1 MDLMIL
7 DTSLE
12 PYAMLDTY
20 NSFIWTDRYNECGDF
35 EIYTKMSADIL
46 DVIKQDYYLTQ
57 PNSDRV
63 MIIEKLLISTDLE
76 EGDNL
81 TVTGRSLESILDRR
95 IIWGQKTL
103 SGNFQEGVKTL
114 LNECI
119 ISPSNA
125 NRKIPNFIFE
135 ASTDPTITAMTID
148 AQYTGDNLYEVITS
162 LCAERD
168 IGFQITL
175 NENKQFVFKLYT
187 GANRSYDQSTLPY
200 VIFSPRFDNLISSNY
215 IESKSSLKN
224 VTLIGGE
231 EREDKARVW
240 EAVGNTAGLNRR
252 EVFTNASDISS
263 EQDDVTISAAD
274 YKLLLRQRGKEALAE
289 PDNRAALS
297 FEGEAETS
305 GMFVYGVDF
314 FQGDIV
320 QVEDAYGHDSKA
332 RITEIVTSD
341 DTGGFSVYPTFTI
354 IEPDA
359 LPYGYLRLD
368 WIQSSGTQYFDLG
381 FSPNSTTRVVL
392 DIDILAATTAP
403 IFGARTAEGQGAF
416 IAWVLS
422 DTAFRSDYG
431 SGNIQATV
439 SSVLGRITIDKN
451 GSTCSFGDSPVTNT
465 AETFETMSNMYLL
478 CQNTG
483 GTADTRK
490 LSAKLYSCKVYD
502 HGDLIRNLVPV
513 KNEKDTVGLY
523 DFVEEKFYANAGT
536 GSFVVET

>member
-7 DTSLE
+7 DTNLE

-35 EIYTKMSADIL
+35 EIYTKMSKDIL

-63 MIIEKLLISTDLE
+63 MIIEKLLISTDLD

-103 SGNFQEGVKTL
+103 SGNFQDGIKTL

-125 NRKIPNFIFE
+125 NRKISNFIFE

-148 AQYTGDNLYEVITS
+148 AQYTGDNLYEVITK
-162 LCAERD
+162 LCSERD
-168 IGFQITL
+168 IGFRVTL
-175 NENKQFVFKLYT
+175 NDNKQFVFKLYT
-187 GANRSYDQSTLPY
+187 GVNRSYDQSVLPY

-231 EREDKARVW
+231 EKEDKDRVW

-252 EVFTNASDISS
+252 EIFTNASDISS
-263 EQDDVTISAAD
+263 EQDDTTISAAD
-274 YKLLLRQRGKEALAE
+274 YKLLLRQRGKETLAE
-289 PDNRAALS
+289 PDNKAALS

-354 IEPDA
+354 IEPEA

-381 FSPNSTTRVVL
+381 FAPNDTTRVIL
-392 DIDILAATTAP
+392 DVDILASTTAP
-403 IFGARTAEGQGAF
+403 IFGSRTAEGQGAY

-465 AETFETMSNMYLL
+465 AETFETTSNMYLL

-513 KNEKDTVGLY
+513 KNEQDTVGLY

>member
-7 DTSLE
+7 DENLE
-12 PYAMLDTY
+12 PYAILDTY

-35 EIYTKMSADIL
+35 EIYTKMSKDIL
-46 DVIKQDYYLTQ
+46 DVVKQDYYLTQ

-63 MIIEKLLISTDLE
+63 MIIEKLLISTDVE

-103 SGNFQEGVKTL
+103 TGNFQDGIKTL

-119 ISPSNA
+119 ISPSNEK
-125 NRKIPNFIFE
+125 RKISNFIFE
-135 ASTDPTITAMTID
+135 ASTDPAITAMTID
-148 AQYTGDNLYEVITS
+148 AQYTGDNLYEVIS
-162 LCAERD
+162 NLCIERD
-168 IGFQITL
+168 IGFQVTL
-175 NENKQFVFKLYT
+175 NDNKQFVFKLYT
-187 GANRSYDQSTLPY
+187 GKNRSYDQVENPY
-200 VIFSPRFDNLISSNY
+200 VIFSPNFDNLISSNY

-224 VTLIGGE
+224 VALIGGE
-231 EREDKARVW
+231 EKEDVARVW
-240 EAVGNTAGLNRR
+240 EAVGNASGLNRR
-252 EVFTNASDISS
+252 EIFTNASDISS
-263 EQDDVTISAAD
+263 EQDDVQISAAD

-305 GMFVYGVDF
+305 GMFVYGIDF

-320 QVEDAYGHDSKA
+320 QVEDAYGHESKA

-341 DTGGFSVYPTFTI
+341 DTSGFSVYPTFTI
-354 IEPDA
+354 LEDEY

-381 FSPNSTTRVVL
+381 FKPSESTRVVL
-392 DIDILAATTAP
+392 DIEPLATTTAP
-403 IFGARTAEGQGAF
+403 IFGARTTETSGAF
-416 IAWVLS
+416 VAWLMDV
-422 DTAFRSDYG
+422 TTFRSDYG
-431 SGNIQATV
+431 SANIQATV
-439 SSVLGRITIDKN
+439 TSSLDRLTIDKN
-451 GSTCSFGDSPVTNT
+451 KNVCAFGTSRVTNT
-465 AETFETMSNMYLL
+465 AETFTTSVNMYLL

-502 HGDLIRNLVPV
+502 HEDLVRDLVPV
-513 KNEKDTVGLY
+513 KNDKDVVGLY

-536 GSFVVET
+536 GSFIVET